1 MWKTQ
6 ILLLDEK
13 ALVIPTTYA
22 TNIQKRHEYFL
33 KICYIIDF
41 WQKKPS
47 DIIIVGNSHEK

>member
-22 TNIQKRHEYFL
+22 TNIQRRHEYFL

-41 WQKKPS
+41 WKKTL
-47 DIIIVGNSHEK
+47 DIIIVGNSH

>member
-41 WQKKPS
+41 WKKKKPS
-47 DIIIVGNSHEK
+47 DIIIVGNSH